1 MASADSV
8 NDLKIRLKN
17 FSVLVWDYNSFVIL
31 LKEKGGKVF
40 LLLFQLSLSIRD
52 YDESL
57 HVVQY

>member
-8 NDLKIRLKN
+8 SDLKIRLKN